1 MSDFPVAQVPAA
13 QVSISPLPES
23 PTGGVRVTI
32 PDSRG
37 LWLGLGLVAGLI
49 VAQLWPSEPALA
61 TATDR
66 SDQFAVSVGPSNISQ
81 PSDAMYVLDFLTGDL
96 KGAAINASTGKFTQ
110 FYYRNILADFGLD
123 PQVKAKWTMVAG
135 NTTLNSGGGG
145 TAAPTVLYISELNSG
160 RVVAYGYMSQ
170 ETQVPQ
176 GVKPFLP
183 LDTFR
188 FRVPVEK
195 E

>member
-1 MSDFPVAQVPAA
+1 MSDSHDVPAA
-13 QVSISPLPES
+13 SSPLP
-23 PTGGVRVTI
+23 VA
-32 PDSRG
+32 DSRW
-37 LWLGLGLVAGLI
+37 LWMGLGLAAGL
-49 VAQLWPSEPALA
+49 VLAQLWPGEPALA

-81 PSDAMYVLDFLTGDL
+81 PSDAVYTLDFLTGDL

-110 FYYRNILADFGLD
+110 FFYRNVLADFGLD

-135 NTTLNSGGGG
+135 NTTLNSSRGV
-145 TAAPTVLYISELNSG
+145 TVAPTVLYITELNSG
-160 RVVAYGYMSQ
+160 RVVAYGYASR
-170 ETQVPQ
+170 ETQVVLPPQ
-176 GVKPFLP
+176 PFIP